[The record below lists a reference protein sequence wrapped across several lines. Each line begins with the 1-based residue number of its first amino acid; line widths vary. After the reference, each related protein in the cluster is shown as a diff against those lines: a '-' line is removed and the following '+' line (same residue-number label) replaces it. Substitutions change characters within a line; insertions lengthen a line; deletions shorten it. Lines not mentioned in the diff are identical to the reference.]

1 MKHALKLFTLLSLSS
16 ILFIPS
22 PVSAVNSGDNAAS
35 SALSATPPPA
45 VEEFNYPG
53 ADQIFAER
61 GIRLLKGDG
70 KIALADCAT
79 EGPVIRVKSVT
90 LRDSCFR
97 VVGASGWLTME
108 IPRVFAIQGGSH
120 NVTARITTD
129 GKTEAVDISPGEYT
143 PVGEGESKDPATL
156 VELHAS

>member
-1 MKHALKLFTLLSLSS
+1 MSS
-16 ILFIPS
+16 E
-22 PVSAVNSGDNAAS
+22 DNAAS
-35 SALSATPPPA
+35 SALPVNPPPA
-45 VEEFNYPG
+45 VEEYDYPG
-53 ADQIFAER
+53 ADQIFADR

-70 KIALADCAT
+70 GIVLADCAA
-79 EGPVIRVKSVT
+79 EGPVIRVKSIT

-120 NVTARITTD
+120 NVAARITSN

-143 PVGEGESKDPATL
+143 PVGEGESSDPATL